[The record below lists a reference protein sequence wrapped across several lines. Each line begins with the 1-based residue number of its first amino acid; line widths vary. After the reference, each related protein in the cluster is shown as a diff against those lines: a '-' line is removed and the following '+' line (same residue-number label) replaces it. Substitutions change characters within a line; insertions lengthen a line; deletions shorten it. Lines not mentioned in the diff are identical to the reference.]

1 MGEKMRMKK
10 ALILPT
16 IVFAVL
22 VLGTMAMAT
31 DMDDLKKLQPL
42 TADEQP
48 LYNQVKN
55 NAAELHK
62 FIATRTYLRTVEK
75 IMGPDWAT
83 KLLKE
88 DWETKDTKPYVAQL
102 PKLNK
107 DVAMDYAVSLEE
119 QQLLF
124 KIMVHQRTK

>member
-1 MGEKMRMKK
+1 MKR
-10 ALILPT
+10 ALILLT
-16 IVFAVL
+16 MVFVVL
-22 VLGTMAMAT
+22 VLGTMTIAN

-48 LYNQVKN
+48 LYEQVKN

-75 IMGPDWAT
+75 IIGPDWAT
-83 KLLKE
+83 KVLKE
-88 DWETKDTKPYVAQL
+88 DWEVKDTKPYVAEL

-107 DVAMDYAVSLEE
+107 DVDMEYAVSLEE
-119 QQLLF
+119 QQLIF

>member
-1 MGEKMRMKK
+1 MKK
-10 ALILPT
+10 ALMLST
-16 IVFAVL
+16 MFFL
-22 VLGTMAMAT
+22 VLILGTTTIAS

-48 LYNQVKN
+48 LYDQVKN

-75 IMGPDWAT
+75 IMGPDWAA
-83 KLLKE
+83 KVLKE
-88 DWETKDTKPYVAQL
+88 DWEAKDTKPYVAEL
-102 PKLNK
+102 PKLTK
-107 DVAMDYAVSLEE
+107 YVDMEYAVSLEE

>member
-1 MGEKMRMKK
+1 MRMKR
-10 ALILPT
+10 ALIQLT
-16 IVFAVL
+16 MVFVVL
-22 VLGTMAMAT
+22 VLGRMAIASDT
-31 DMDDLKKLQPL
+31 DDLKKLQPL

-48 LYNQVKN
+48 LYERAKN

-83 KLLKE
+83 KVLKE

-102 PKLNK
+102 PKLTK

-119 QQLLF
+119 QQLIF
-124 KIMVHQRTK
+124 KIMVHQRKK

>member
-1 MGEKMRMKK
+1 MKK
-10 ALILPT
+10 ALILLAMF
-16 IVFAVL
+16 FAVL
-22 VLGTMAMAT
+22 ALGAMAIAT
-31 DMDDLKKLQPL
+31 DTDDLKKLQPL

-55 NAAELHK
+55 NPAELHK

-75 IMGPDWAT
+75 IIGPNWAT
-83 KLLKE
+83 KVLKE
-88 DWETKDTKPYVAQL
+88 DWEAKDTKPYVAKL

-107 DVAMDYAVSLEE
+107 DVDMEYAVSLEE